1 MSSALLYTHD
11 PRTGHPQGGYPLSD
25 AANVGRVAQQ
35 SAAAWDTH
43 WRHTTT
49 VQRAGALQAV
59 AAAMRQQQQA
69 FAQAE
74 AADTG
79 KPLAVAWQEVDGA
92 IALWEY
98 AAALAL
104 TRQGEN
110 HTQARAGGMALTL
123 DEPIGPVALIVPWN
137 YPLITVAERLPFALA
152 AGCSVVVKPSE
163 LAVGA
168 LPLLAELLASLL
180 PEHTVQFVYGQGPEV
195 GEALVSHP
203 AIRMVAFVGSTRVG
217 RIIEQAAALHGK
229 RFAGELGGNNYVL
242 VAADADIAVAA
253 RAIAA
258 GLLRNGGQ
266 ACIAGNRVLVDPAVA
281 DALLASLP
289 QAMAEHLAA
298 NPLQPMITLA
308 HRQQLAAYVDQAESA
323 GWQRVPV
330 SQVPGDGQFFGP
342 VLLDGCHPDSPLFH
356 QEIFG
361 PVLTIARVP
370 QAQFVSAL
378 QQSEHGLALYV
389 WSANLTQAMQLARQV
404 RVGRIWIN
412 ADPTQWVGGL
422 PVGGFGASG
431 LGRECGLQGLS
442 AYCVPKSVLIG

>member
-1 MSSALLYTHD
+1 MSPALLYTYD
-11 PRTGHPQGGYPLSD
+11 PRTGDQLGGLPISD
-25 AANVGRVAQQ
+25 ATNVGRVAQQ
-35 SAAAWDTH
+35 SAGAFDMH
-43 WRHTTT
+43 WRHATT
-49 VQRAGALQAV
+49 VQRASALGAV
-59 AAAMRQQQQA
+59 AVAMRQQQQA
-69 FAQAE
+69 FAEAE
-74 AADTG
+74 ASDTG
-79 KPLAVAWQEVDGA
+79 KPVNAAWQEVDGA

-110 HTQARAGGMALTL
+110 HSQARGEGIALTL

-152 AGCSVVVKPSE
+152 AGCTAVVKPSE

-168 LPLLAELLASLL
+168 LPLLAELLMNIL
-180 PEHTVQFVYGQGPEV
+180 PEHTVQFVYGQGAQV

-217 RIIEQAAALHGK
+217 RMIEQSAAVHGK

-242 VAADADIAVAA
+242 VAADADIAASA

-266 ACIAGNRVLVDPAVA
+266 ACIAGNRVLVDPSVA
-281 DALLASLP
+281 DILVASVQ
-289 QAMAEHLAA
+289 QAIASHLVT
-298 NPLQPMITLA
+298 NPLQPMISMTHCKTLED
-308 HRQQLAAYVDQAESA
+308 YVEQAVSV
-323 GWQRVPV
+323 GWQYL
-330 SQVPGDGQFFGP
+330 PGSKGVGKGQYFGP
-342 VLLDGCHPDSPLFH
+342 VLLDGCSQADPLFH

-370 QAQFVSAL
+370 EAQFATAL

-389 WSANLTQAMQLARQV
+389 WSANLAQAMQLARRV

-431 LGRECGLQGLS
+431 LGRECGLQGLAS
-442 AYCVPKSVLIG
+442 YCLPKAVLIG